1 MTVTL
6 FSFLGIGDYKTVV
19 YEDSSRSAASP
30 TEYFVKAAHELW
42 APERVRVLVTDEA
55 QAKHG
60 DRLRA
65 QLPTVEFVRI
75 PSGRTREEL
84 WELFRVLD
92 TELRA
97 LAPDDGAVLD
107 VTHGFRT
114 QPLFAMGVVSHLRS
128 TGWKNDLELVYG
140 AFEAQTESRDGTIH
154 SPIWDL
160 TTLAEVVEWGLGL
173 QIMLETGRTN
183 VVSEAVERRGR
194 SASRSW
200 ASNGRVGSAPQLT
213 SLAKTMR
220 TFGDDL
226 ETLRIGALVG
236 SLVMGGKARDSSVA
250 SLRWA
255 LSKVRDEVETSLPA
269 IVRTLDELAG
279 ELEAL
284 DGSHLDTLACT
295 EGHRRLVELARLYLR
310 LGRYPETLAVVREAM
325 VLRHATPEAG
335 APGDRFDHDAN
346 DRAARALSAL
356 KVPINELRND
366 VEHGGFRKQP
376 LPSSSIRERCS
387 KLVDALENYPAEYSL
402 EPTAPSPPVLANLSN
417 HPMSDWPDAMRD
429 HVKSRWEHVQVLDLA
444 FPHVP
449 SDLFDPE
456 KLEELVSETIALVP
470 ADTTHAIVAG
480 EPVVT
485 TWIVRNLQHR
495 GIECFAAASTRTTA
509 SLPDGRIARQF
520 QFSGLRSYPPL

>member
-1 MTVTL
+1 MTLTL
-6 FSFLGIGDYKTVV
+6 FSFLGTGDYKRVI
-19 YEDSSRSAASP
+19 YEDSTGRAASP
-30 TEYFVKAAHELW
+30 SEYFVKAAYQLW
-42 APERVRVLVTDEA
+42 TPERVRVLVTDEA
-55 QAKHG
+55 RAKHG

-65 QLPTVEFVRI
+65 QLPTVELIPV
-75 PSGRTREEL
+75 PSGKTTEEL
-84 WELFRVLD
+84 WELFKVLD

-97 LAPDDGAVLD
+97 LGPDDGAVLD

-128 TGWKNDLELVYG
+128 TGWKNDLQLVYG
-140 AFEAQTESRDGTIH
+140 AYEASTESRDGTLH

-200 ASNGRVGSAPQLT
+200 ASSGRVGSAPQLT
-213 SLAKTMR
+213 TLAKSMR

-236 SLVMGGKARDSSVA
+236 SLVVGGKARESSVS

-255 LSKVRDEVETSLPA
+255 LSKVRDEVEMSLPA
-269 IVRTLDELAG
+269 IVRTLDDLARELSV
-279 ELEAL
+279 L
-284 DGSHLDTLACT
+284 DGGPLDTLACT

-335 APGDRFDHDAN
+335 APGDHFDKEAN

-376 LPSSSIRERCS
+376 LPSSSIRERCAA
-387 KLVDALENYPAEYSL
+387 LVDELEHYGAEYAV
-402 EPTAPSPPVLANLSN
+402 ETDIPPTPVLANLSN
-417 HPMSDWPDAMRD
+417 HPMSEWPDAMRD
-429 HVKSRWEHVQVLDLA
+429 HVKSRWGDVQVQDLA

-449 SDLFDPE
+449 SHLFDPE
-456 KLEELVSETIALVP
+456 ELEALVSKTLARVP
-470 ADTTHAIVAG
+470 ASTTHAIVAG

-485 TWIVRNLQHR
+485 MWLVRDLQRR
-495 GIECFAAASTRTTA
+495 GIECFAAASERTTA

-520 QFSGLRSYPPL
+520 QFSGLRRYPPL